1 MRRARQAKQ
10 QGLPCRKCQKGKMDL
25 QRSAYLGSETFES
38 HTVSHNVHC
47 HTFSRTPRMLDILC
61 T

>member
-10 QGLPCRKCQKGKMDL
+10 QGLSRSKCEKGKMDV
-25 QRSAYLGSETFES
+25 QRLAYWGQKFES

-47 HTFSRTPRMLDILC
+47 HTFLRTPRMLDILC